1 MNKSNSRTK
10 MILLAGF
17 LAGTLD
23 AIAAMIVYEVM
34 PIPIFKFIASGAFG
48 KAAFRGGLDM
58 ALWGFLFHYFIAY
71 CWAILFFLLYPRI
84 KFLSKNKVL
93 SGLGYGIVIWIVM
106 NRVILPLTLVTRG
119 AFTWKG
125 AIIGAVILMIMV
137 GLPIAILAHRYYHPQ
152 GEKGRVVA

>member
-1 MNKSNSRTK
+1 MSKSNSFTK

-23 AIAAMIVYEVM
+23 AIAAMIVYKAM

-48 KAAFRGGLDM
+48 KAAFTGGLDM
-58 ALWGFLFHYFIAY
+58 ALWGLVFHYVISY
-71 CWAILFFLLYPRI
+71 SWTVLFFILYPRI
-84 KFLSKNKVL
+84 KFLSKNIIL

-119 AFTWKG
+119 PFAWKG
-125 AIIGAVILMIMV
+125 AIIGTVILMLMV
-137 GLPIAILAHRYYHPQ
+137 GLPIAILAHRYYRPQ
-152 GEKGRVVA
+152 HGKDRAVA